1 MSRDL
6 LVVDMGI
13 EDYQK
18 VWNLQKELV
27 SRRVVGDVPD
37 LIILVEHP
45 SVITLGRK
53 GKPEDVYTSLLPMYS
68 VERGGQATY
77 HGPGQLVGYPIVDLR
92 SKGLEVL
99 WFLRSIEDVIIR
111 ALKTFGIPG
120 ERKDK
125 HTGVWVHDKK
135 IASIGIAV
143 RSWVT
148 FHGFALNVNPD
159 LRMFDLLRP
168 CGLEP
173 QTITSMSA
181 LLSGEVSLANVKNK
195 VIENFAAVFDYAP
208 VYTDEFFITREIL
221 AS

>member
-1 MSRDL
+1 
-6 LVVDMGI
+6 MGI
-13 EDYQK
+13 KDYLE

-27 SRRVVGDVPD
+27 SRRVVGDVSD
-37 LIILVEHP
+37 LLILVEHP

-53 GKPEDVYTSLLPMYS
+53 GKPEDVYTSLFPLYA

-99 WFLRSIEDVIIR
+99 WLLRGIEEVIIR
-111 ALKTFGIPG
+111 TLRIFGIQG
-120 ERKDK
+120 ERKNN
-125 HTGVWVHDKK
+125 HTGVWVQGKK
-135 IASIGIAV
+135 IASIGLAV

-148 FHGFALNVNPD
+148 FHGFALNINPD
-159 LRMFDLLRP
+159 LKMFDLIRP

-173 QTITSMSA
+173 QMMTSMRA
-181 LLSGEVSLANVKNK
+181 LLSSGLSLTNVKNR
-195 VIENFAAVFDYAP
+195 VIEHFAAVFDYAP

-221 AS
+221 AT